1 MGNDMEYE
9 EERKDR
15 PCPATKRNGE
25 ACESTLVSASGYCFA
40 HDPEATEWRAMGG
53 RASSKRRRATKR
65 IRESGMGHILKMLEG
80 TLAELHSGEG
90 NAEDARAMAR
100 VTEAILKMAELAD
113 EGEGRDGQRRWPT
126 MWEEYQV

>member
-1 MGNDMEYE
+1 MMG
-9 EERKDR
+9 KDR

-25 ACESTLVSASGYCFA
+25 ACESTMVSASGYCFA
-40 HDPEATEWRAMGG
+40 HDPEAAEWRAMGG
-53 RASSKRRRATKR
+53 RASSKKRRATKR

-113 EGEGRDGQRRWPT
+113 EGEGRDGQQRWPA
-126 MWEEYQV
+126 MWEEY